1 MRPENCWWRPINHHI
16 GHTRAQT
23 SSTNNSQCGKIKSR
37 NGVVRKDQIA
47 QWSSQAP
54 VSEAST
60 TCTSQM
66 PHFKASTKATTIRGG
81 RATLSLTFCY
91 LPATSCRR
99 PLRPSDL
106 EEEKPGEQEE
116 KIILLICGGYL
127 YQEVSLDVHPLP
139 SRSVLPFPNSFF
151 FLSLFITG
159 SRKKLLCSLLLAARM
174 VSVIMLSIEV

>member
-1 MRPENCWWRPINHHI
+1 M
-16 GHTRAQT
+16 
-23 SSTNNSQCGKIKSR
+23 
-37 NGVVRKDQIA
+37 
-47 QWSSQAP
+47 P

-60 TCTSQM
+60 TWTSQM
-66 PHFKASTKATTIRGG
+66 PRSKASMKATTICGG

-159 SRKKLLCSLLLAARM
+159 SRKKLLCSLLLAATM

>member
-1 MRPENCWWRPINHHI
+1 MRPENCWWRSINHHI
-16 GHTRAQT
+16 GHTRVQT

-37 NGVVRKDQIA
+37 NGS
-47 QWSSQAP
+47 SSQVP

-60 TCTSQM
+60 TWTSQM
-66 PHFKASTKATTIRGG
+66 PRSKASMKATTIRGG

-159 SRKKLLCSLLLAARM
+159 SRKKLLCSLLLAATM

>member
-1 MRPENCWWRPINHHI
+1 M
-16 GHTRAQT
+16 
-23 SSTNNSQCGKIKSR
+23 
-37 NGVVRKDQIA
+37 
-47 QWSSQAP
+47 
-54 VSEAST
+54 
-60 TCTSQM
+60 
-66 PHFKASTKATTIRGG
+66 KATTIRGG

-127 YQEVSLDVHPLP
+127 YQEVSLDLHPLP
-139 SRSVLPFPNSFF
+139 SFFSLCLLQDQGRSYCA
-151 FLSLFITG
+151 I
-159 SRKKLLCSLLLAARM
+159 LLAATM